1 MGTYPAK
8 WAHTQL
14 IRHHLA
20 TVISACW
27 AIVGWFWPKKKKKKS
42 GTGVQEL
49 ISTWKIKRAGEGMNH
64 QTFQKK
70 ILGRICFCITH
81 AAIYTLRHHVIP
93 ALVCSLLSHTPAS
106 VMLDWWQLLRW
117 LDFQV
122 CFPFILSVSFA
133 HILFSFDYCC
143 LVDKAWFSTLCTI
156 GLAWCSVIP
165 TPATGYHWA
174 DFVVLFL
181 FQCHATNDWN

>member
-1 MGTYPAK
+1 
-8 WAHTQL
+8 
-14 IRHHLA
+14 
-20 TVISACW
+20 
-27 AIVGWFWPKKKKKKS
+27 
-42 GTGVQEL
+42 
-49 ISTWKIKRAGEGMNH
+49 MNH
-64 QTFQKK
+64 QTFHRKK
-70 ILGRICFCITH
+70 ILGRICCCFCITH

-165 TPATGYHWA
+165 TPATGYH
-174 DFVVLFL
+174 
-181 FQCHATNDWN
+181 